1 MICTLSADAPPN
13 GREELFIQ
21 KLRQCCVIFDF
32 NMDPL
37 SDLKDKEVKRAALN
51 ELMEYITTQ
60 RGVIT
65 DSIYPEAIQLV
76 SDGGGGRGAGSFEGG
91 GVNENV
97 GLKFYSNFETALL
110 HSLIQCEKDWV
121 HSGGCASCELVTLFV
136 LWSGIVR
143 QLGTNWIGLQDVSST
158 QQICLALICILL
170 PQACHLSSE
179 LPDSYV

>member
-76 SDGGGGRGAGSFEGG
+76 SDGGGGERGR
-91 GVNENV
+91 VV
-97 GLKFYSNFETALL
+97 
-110 HSLIQCEKDWV
+110 
-121 HSGGCASCELVTLFV
+121 
-136 LWSGIVR
+136 
-143 QLGTNWIGLQDVSST
+143 
-158 QQICLALICILL
+158 
-170 PQACHLSSE
+170 
-179 LPDSYV
+179 

>member
-76 SDGGGGRGAGSFEGG
+76 SDGGGGEGQG
-91 GVNENV
+91 R
-97 GLKFYSNFETALL
+97 LKGE
-110 HSLIQCEKDWV
+110 E
-121 HSGGCASCELVTLFV
+121 
-136 LWSGIVR
+136 
-143 QLGTNWIGLQDVSST
+143 
-158 QQICLALICILL
+158 
-170 PQACHLSSE
+170 
-179 LPDSYV
+179 